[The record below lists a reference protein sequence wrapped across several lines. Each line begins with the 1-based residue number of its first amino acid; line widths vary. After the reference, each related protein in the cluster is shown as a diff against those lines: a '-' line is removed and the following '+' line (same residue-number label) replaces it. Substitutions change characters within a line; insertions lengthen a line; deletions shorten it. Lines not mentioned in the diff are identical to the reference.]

1 MKILNFGSLNID
13 FVYAVEEFVKP
24 GETIS
29 SLGVTKNSG
38 GKGFNQSV
46 ALARAGSRVYH
57 AGLIGEDG
65 VFLKELC
72 ESVGINTSYLNMADT
87 PTGNAIIEVD
97 QHGANRI
104 ILYGGANQMIM
115 EEYVDDVLKDFGQGD
130 MIVLQNE
137 ISCLSYIVEQAYAKN
152 MQIVFNPSPMNDK
165 ITENMLSKAT
175 FLLVN
180 EVEAESLTGKAN
192 IEECM
197 RQLRRLYPLAAI
209 VMTLGKEGVWYT
221 DGKKSLR
228 RGIYPV
234 KAVDTTAAGDTFTG
248 YFVSTLLKTQDVS
261 VALDMASRASA
272 IAVTRKGAFPSI
284 PILSEVEETVFD

>member
-29 SLGVTKNSG
+29 SLGVTKNPG

-46 ALARAGSRVYH
+46 ALSRAGSEVFH

-65 VFLKELC
+65 IFLKELC
-72 ESVGINTSYLNMADT
+72 ESVGVNTQYLHVVDI

-97 QHGANRI
+97 KHGANRI
-104 ILYGGANQMIM
+104 ILYGGANQMM
-115 EEYVDDVLKDFGQGD
+115 TEKYVDDVLRNFGQGD

-137 ISCLSYIVEQAYAKN
+137 INCLPYIIEKAYEKK
-152 MQIVFNPSPMNDK
+152 MQIVLNPSPMNDK
-165 ITENMLSKAT
+165 ITKKMMERASIIM
-175 FLLVN
+175 VN
-180 EVEAESLTGKAN
+180 ELEAESLTGESN

-197 RQLRRLYPLAAI
+197 KKLKSLYSAAAI
-209 VMTLGKEGVWYT
+209 VMTLGKEGVWYD
-221 DGKKSLR
+221 DGKQSIRK
-228 RGIYPV
+228 GIYPL

-248 YFVSTLLKTQDVS
+248 YFLSTLLKTQDVS
-261 VALDMASRASA
+261 TALDTASKASA
-272 IAVTRKGAFPSI
+272 IAVSRKGAFPSI
-284 PILSEVEETVFD
+284 PVMSEVEKLV